1 MSTKYN
7 KDSKM
12 YRALQTV
19 FGERLFGQGLL
30 SECDYERWHKQRKVM
45 DPAFSRSSLVSLMET
60 FNEKA
65 EQLVEILEAKA
76 DGQTPVSMQDML
88 TCATIDIL
96 AKAAFGMETSMLLG
110 AQKPL
115 SQAVKV
121 MLEGISA
128 SRNTL
133 AKFLP
138 GWRKQLRE
146 IRESIRLLRQVGKD
160 WVQRRRE
167 ALQRGESVPA
177 DVLTQMLKA
186 EEGAQDDEVLLD
198 NFVTFFI
205 AGHETS
211 ANHLAFT
218 VMELSRQPEIVAR
231 LQAEVDEVIG
241 SKRHLDY
248 EDLGRLQY
256 LSQVLKESL
265 RLYPPAWGTF
275 RLLEED
281 TLIDGVRVPG
291 NTPLLFSTYVMGRM
305 DTYFEDPLTFNPD
318 RFSPGAPKPRFT
330 YFPFSLGHRS
340 CIGQQF
346 AQMEVKVVMAK
357 LLQRLEFRLLPTQAL
372 SPPWPPSALAPA
384 GPVLPRLPTSH
395 PQRPCRLWL
404 RGPPWWPTDP
414 SCRRGPR
421 LLQLKLSHHPWAGPS
436 LVSPRYLPHHTDR
449 TYRECR
455 LCARHPEGRVR
466 VCFAPKLPRPPDLAQ
481 SQHPINVLTSGSGHG
496 KATVQSGCCGPGSPR
511 HPNSGAGGKIMSSRA
526 WIPTWPPKPAIH
538 RPRLRTVFS
547 IFTAGSQQTRSAP
560 RSRAAAPGSRAL
572 IHCGAGREGGAFSTP
587 WGPCQPPVGEAGD
600 RLLAL
605 RGGTAERRP
614 SPCQPPVGEAGDRL
628 LALRG
633 TTEERRAP
641 PFSLCIM
648 GSSGLGRAGCSL
660 HTWPQAEAPE
670 CSPG

>member
-1 MSTKYN
+1 MSPGLLLLGSAVLLAFGLCCTFVHRARSRYEHIPGPPRPSFLLGHLPYFWKKDEACGRVLQDVFLDWAKKYGPVVRVNVFHKTSVIVTSPESVKKFLMSTKYN

-12 YRALQTV
+12 YRAIQTV
-19 FGERLFGQGLL
+19 FGERLFGQGLV
-30 SECDYERWHKQRKVM
+30 SECDYGRWYKQRRVM
-45 DPAFSRSSLVSLMET
+45 DLAFSRSSLVSLMET

-133 AKFLP
+133 AKFMP
-138 GWRKQLRE
+138 GKRKQLRE

-167 ALQRGESVPA
+167 ALKRGEDVPA
-177 DVLTQMLKA
+177 DILTQILKA
-186 EEGAQDDEVLLD
+186 EEGAQDDQVLLD

-231 LQAEVDEVIG
+231 LQAEVDEVVG

-256 LSQVLKESL
+256 LSQ
-265 RLYPPAWGTF
+265 
-275 RLLEED
+275 
-281 TLIDGVRVPG
+281 
-291 NTPLLFSTYVMGRM
+291 FSTYVMGRM

-357 LLQRLEFRLLPTQAL
+357 LLQRLEFRLVPGQRFGLQEQATL
-372 SPPWPPSALAPA
+372 KPLD
-384 GPVLPRLPTSH
+384 PVLCTL
-395 PQRPCRLWL
+395 
-404 RGPPWWPTDP
+404 
-414 SCRRGPR
+414 
-421 LLQLKLSHHPWAGPS
+421 
-436 LVSPRYLPHHTDR
+436 
-449 TYRECR
+449 
-455 LCARHPEGRVR
+455 
-466 VCFAPKLPRPPDLAQ
+466 
-481 SQHPINVLTSGSGHG
+481 
-496 KATVQSGCCGPGSPR
+496 
-511 HPNSGAGGKIMSSRA
+511 
-526 WIPTWPPKPAIH
+526 
-538 RPRLRTVFS
+538 RPR
-547 IFTAGSQQTRSAP
+547 G
-560 RSRAAAPGSRAL
+560 
-572 IHCGAGREGGAFSTP
+572 
-587 WGPCQPPVGEAGD
+587 WQP
-600 RLLAL
+600 
-605 RGGTAERRP
+605 
-614 SPCQPPVGEAGDRL
+614 
-628 LALRG
+628 
-633 TTEERRAP
+633 AP
-641 PFSLCIM
+641 PPPPC
-648 GSSGLGRAGCSL
+648 
-660 HTWPQAEAPE
+660 
-670 CSPG
+670 

>member
-1 MSTKYN
+1 MSPGLLLLGSAVLLAFGLCCTFVHRARSRYEHIPGPPRPSFLLGHLPCFWKKDEVGGRVLQDVFLDWAKKYGPVVRVNVFHKTSVIITSPESVKKFLMSTKYN

-19 FGERLFGQGLL
+19 FGERLFGQGLV
-30 SECDYERWHKQRKVM
+30 SECNYERWHKQRRVI
-45 DPAFSRSSLVSLMET
+45 DLAFSRSSLVSLMET

-88 TCATIDIL
+88 TYTAMDIL

-115 SQAVKV
+115 SQAVKL
-121 MLEGISA
+121 MLEGITA

-138 GWRKQLRE
+138 GKRKQLRE
-146 IRESIRLLRQVGKD
+146 VRESIRFLRQVGRD

-167 ALQRGESVPA
+167 ALKRGEEVPA
-177 DVLTQMLKA
+177 DILTQILKA
-186 EEGAQDDEVLLD
+186 EEGAQDDEGLLD

-241 SKRHLDY
+241 SKRYLDF

-275 RLLEED
+275 RLLEEE

-318 RFSPGAPKPRFT
+318 RFGPGAPKPRFT

-346 AQMEVKVVMAK
+346 AQVGEAGLWFCPGVAAGVVAHPEPGSISEPLLWGCWEDWLCFARRRVRNTGGPPGGELAVTFAALSLTHSVFASSFLPHFVCWAQMEVKVVMAK
-357 LLQRLEFRLLPTQAL
+357 LLQRLEFRLVPGQRFGLQEQATL
-372 SPPWPPSALAPA
+372 KPLD
-384 GPVLPRLPTSH
+384 PVLCTL
-395 PQRPCRLWL
+395 
-404 RGPPWWPTDP
+404 
-414 SCRRGPR
+414 
-421 LLQLKLSHHPWAGPS
+421 
-436 LVSPRYLPHHTDR
+436 
-449 TYRECR
+449 
-455 LCARHPEGRVR
+455 
-466 VCFAPKLPRPPDLAQ
+466 
-481 SQHPINVLTSGSGHG
+481 
-496 KATVQSGCCGPGSPR
+496 
-511 HPNSGAGGKIMSSRA
+511 
-526 WIPTWPPKPAIH
+526 
-538 RPRLRTVFS
+538 RPR
-547 IFTAGSQQTRSAP
+547 GWQP
-560 RSRAAAPGSRAL
+560 
-572 IHCGAGREGGAFSTP
+572 TP
-587 WGPCQPPVGEAGD
+587 HPPC
-600 RLLAL
+600 
-605 RGGTAERRP
+605 
-614 SPCQPPVGEAGDRL
+614 
-628 LALRG
+628 
-633 TTEERRAP
+633 
-641 PFSLCIM
+641 
-648 GSSGLGRAGCSL
+648 
-660 HTWPQAEAPE
+660 
-670 CSPG
+670 

>member
-1 MSTKYN
+1 MSPGLLLLGSAVLLAFGLCCTFVHRARSRYEHIPGPPRPSFLLGHLPYFWKKDEDCGRVLQDLFLDWAKKYGPVVRVNVFHKTSVIVTSPESVKKFLMSTKYN

-12 YRALQTV
+12 YRAIQTV
-19 FGERLFGQGLL
+19 FGERLFGQGLV
-30 SECDYERWHKQRKVM
+30 SECDYGRWYKQRRVM
-45 DPAFSRSSLVSLMET
+45 DLAFSRSSLVSLMET

-76 DGQTPVSMQDML
+76 DGQTRVSMQDML

-133 AKFLP
+133 AKFMP
-138 GWRKQLRE
+138 GKRKKLQE

-167 ALQRGESVPA
+167 ALKRGEDVPA
-177 DVLTQMLKA
+177 DILTQILKA

-231 LQAEVDEVIG
+231 LQAEVDEVVG

-275 RLLEED
+275 RLLEEE

-291 NTPLLFSTYVMGRM
+291 NTPLLASV
-305 DTYFEDPLTFNPD
+305 
-318 RFSPGAPKPRFT
+318 
-330 YFPFSLGHRS
+330 H
-340 CIGQQF
+340 
-346 AQMEVKVVMAK
+346 
-357 LLQRLEFRLLPTQAL
+357 LLPL
-372 SPPWPPSALAPA
+372 L
-384 GPVLPRLPTSH
+384 L
-395 PQRPCRLWL
+395 
-404 RGPPWWPTDP
+404 GPP
-414 SCRRGPR
+414 
-421 LLQLKLSHHPWAGPS
+421 LLHRATVCSDGG
-436 LVSPRYLPHHTDR
+436 
-449 TYRECR
+449 
-455 LCARHPEGRVR
+455 EG
-466 VCFAPKLPRPPDLAQ
+466 
-481 SQHPINVLTSGSGHG
+481 GHG
-496 KATVQSGCCGPGSPR
+496 Q
-511 HPNSGAGGKIMSSRA
+511 
-526 WIPTWPPKPAIH
+526 
-538 RPRLRTVFS
+538 
-547 IFTAGSQQTRSAP
+547 
-560 RSRAAAPGSRAL
+560 AAS
-572 IHCGAGREGGAFSTP
+572 
-587 WGPCQPPVGEAGD
+587 EA
-600 RLLAL
+600 
-605 RGGTAERRP
+605 
-614 SPCQPPVGEAGDRL
+614 
-628 LALRG
+628 
-633 TTEERRAP
+633 
-641 PFSLCIM
+641 
-648 GSSGLGRAGCSL
+648 
-660 HTWPQAEAPE
+660 
-670 CSPG
+670 

>member
-19 FGERLFGQGLL
+19 FGERLFGQGLV
-30 SECDYERWHKQRKVM
+30 SECDYERWHKQRRVI
-45 DPAFSRSSLVSLMET
+45 DLAFSRSSLVSLMET

-88 TCATIDIL
+88 TYTAMDIL

-115 SQAVKV
+115 SRAVKL
-121 MLEGISA
+121 MLEGITA

-138 GWRKQLRE
+138 GKRKQLRE
-146 IRESIRLLRQVGKD
+146 VRESIRFLRQVGRD

-167 ALQRGESVPA
+167 ALKRGEEVPA
-177 DVLTQMLKA
+177 DILTQILKA
-186 EEGAQDDEVLLD
+186 EEGAQDDEGLLD

-241 SKRHLDY
+241 SKRHLDF

-275 RLLEED
+275 RLLEEE

-291 NTPLLFSTYVMGRM
+291 NTPLLGCAQHGMTQYAQLVQWAIPTLPLRDFPGGQWNLHPPRWGEESGGHSALSSPTGWPQWLERCQGNNLGTGDEWTLCLQFSTYVMGRM

-318 RFSPGAPKPRFT
+318 RFGPGAPKPRFT

-357 LLQRLEFRLLPTQAL
+357 LLQRLEFRLVPGQRFGLQEQATL
-372 SPPWPPSALAPA
+372 KPLD
-384 GPVLPRLPTSH
+384 PVLCTL
-395 PQRPCRLWL
+395 
-404 RGPPWWPTDP
+404 
-414 SCRRGPR
+414 
-421 LLQLKLSHHPWAGPS
+421 
-436 LVSPRYLPHHTDR
+436 
-449 TYRECR
+449 
-455 LCARHPEGRVR
+455 
-466 VCFAPKLPRPPDLAQ
+466 
-481 SQHPINVLTSGSGHG
+481 
-496 KATVQSGCCGPGSPR
+496 
-511 HPNSGAGGKIMSSRA
+511 
-526 WIPTWPPKPAIH
+526 
-538 RPRLRTVFS
+538 RPR
-547 IFTAGSQQTRSAP
+547 G
-560 RSRAAAPGSRAL
+560 
-572 IHCGAGREGGAFSTP
+572 
-587 WGPCQPPVGEAGD
+587 WQP
-600 RLLAL
+600 
-605 RGGTAERRP
+605 
-614 SPCQPPVGEAGDRL
+614 
-628 LALRG
+628 
-633 TTEERRAP
+633 AP
-641 PFSLCIM
+641 PPPPC
-648 GSSGLGRAGCSL
+648 
-660 HTWPQAEAPE
+660 
-670 CSPG
+670 

>member
-1 MSTKYN
+1 MSPGLLLLGSAVLLAFGLCCTFVHRARSRYEHIPGPPRPSFLLGHLPYFWKKDEVCGRVLQDVFLDWAKKYGPVVRVNVFHKTSVIVTSPESVKKFLMSTKYN

-12 YRALQTV
+12 YRAIQTV
-19 FGERLFGQGLL
+19 FGERLFGQGLV
-30 SECDYERWHKQRKVM
+30 SECDYERWHKQRRVM
-45 DPAFSRSSLVSLMET
+45 DLAFSRSSLVSLMET

-88 TCATIDIL
+88 TYATMDIL

-133 AKFLP
+133 AKFMP
-138 GWRKQLRE
+138 GRRKKLQE
-146 IRESIRLLRQVGKD
+146 IRQSVRLLRQVGKD

-167 ALQRGESVPA
+167 ALTRGEKVPA
-177 DVLTQMLKA
+177 DILTQLLKA

-231 LQAEVDEVIG
+231 LQAEVDEVVG

-275 RLLEED
+275 RLLEEE

-357 LLQRLEFRLLPTQAL
+357 LLQRLEFRLVPGQRFGLQEQATL
-372 SPPWPPSALAPA
+372 KPLDPVLCTLRPRGWQPSPPPP
-384 GPVLPRLPTSH
+384 
-395 PQRPCRLWL
+395 PC
-404 RGPPWWPTDP
+404 
-414 SCRRGPR
+414 
-421 LLQLKLSHHPWAGPS
+421 
-436 LVSPRYLPHHTDR
+436 
-449 TYRECR
+449 
-455 LCARHPEGRVR
+455 
-466 VCFAPKLPRPPDLAQ
+466 
-481 SQHPINVLTSGSGHG
+481 
-496 KATVQSGCCGPGSPR
+496 
-511 HPNSGAGGKIMSSRA
+511 
-526 WIPTWPPKPAIH
+526 
-538 RPRLRTVFS
+538 
-547 IFTAGSQQTRSAP
+547 
-560 RSRAAAPGSRAL
+560 
-572 IHCGAGREGGAFSTP
+572 
-587 WGPCQPPVGEAGD
+587 
-600 RLLAL
+600 
-605 RGGTAERRP
+605 
-614 SPCQPPVGEAGDRL
+614 
-628 LALRG
+628 
-633 TTEERRAP
+633 
-641 PFSLCIM
+641 
-648 GSSGLGRAGCSL
+648 
-660 HTWPQAEAPE
+660 
-670 CSPG
+670 

>member
-19 FGERLFGQGLL
+19 FGERLFGQGLV
-30 SECDYERWHKQRKVM
+30 SECDYERWHKQRRVI
-45 DPAFSRSSLVSLMET
+45 DLAFSRSSLLSLMET

-88 TCATIDIL
+88 TYTAMDIL

-115 SQAVKV
+115 SRAVKL
-121 MLEGISA
+121 MLEGITA

-138 GWRKQLRE
+138 GKRKQLRE
-146 IRESIRLLRQVGKD
+146 VRESIRFLRQVGRD

-167 ALQRGESVPA
+167 ALKRGEEVPA
-177 DVLTQMLKA
+177 DILTQILKA
-186 EEGAQDDEVLLD
+186 EEGAQDDEGLLD

-241 SKRHLDY
+241 SKRHLDF

-275 RLLEED
+275 RLLEEE
-281 TLIDGVRVPG
+281 TLIDGVRWLEKCKG
-291 NTPLLFSTYVMGRM
+291 NNLGTRDDTYVMGRM

-318 RFSPGAPKPRFT
+318 RFGPGAPKPRFT

-357 LLQRLEFRLLPTQAL
+357 LLQRLEFRLVPGQRFGLQEQATL
-372 SPPWPPSALAPA
+372 KPLD
-384 GPVLPRLPTSH
+384 PVLCTL
-395 PQRPCRLWL
+395 
-404 RGPPWWPTDP
+404 
-414 SCRRGPR
+414 
-421 LLQLKLSHHPWAGPS
+421 
-436 LVSPRYLPHHTDR
+436 
-449 TYRECR
+449 
-455 LCARHPEGRVR
+455 
-466 VCFAPKLPRPPDLAQ
+466 
-481 SQHPINVLTSGSGHG
+481 
-496 KATVQSGCCGPGSPR
+496 
-511 HPNSGAGGKIMSSRA
+511 
-526 WIPTWPPKPAIH
+526 
-538 RPRLRTVFS
+538 RPR
-547 IFTAGSQQTRSAP
+547 G
-560 RSRAAAPGSRAL
+560 
-572 IHCGAGREGGAFSTP
+572 
-587 WGPCQPPVGEAGD
+587 WQP
-600 RLLAL
+600 
-605 RGGTAERRP
+605 
-614 SPCQPPVGEAGDRL
+614 
-628 LALRG
+628 
-633 TTEERRAP
+633 AP
-641 PFSLCIM
+641 PPPPC
-648 GSSGLGRAGCSL
+648 
-660 HTWPQAEAPE
+660 
-670 CSPG
+670 